1 MTVSHR
7 LPTRRNTELLYV
19 VIAAFIVACAEAV
32 VEITRDNRMS
42 SHVATYAVVALAIG
56 IAAHLAIRRMARYA
70 DPVLLPCA
78 VFLIGMGMVMIHRL
92 DLGLAQQATESGD
105 TYTGVAAAS
114 QVVWAFLGLG
124 VFLVVLFVVRDHRVL
139 ARYAY
144 TLALIGLFLLLLP
157 AVLPARFS
165 EVNGARIWIRVAGFS
180 IQPGE
185 VSKLCLTVFAAA
197 YLVAKRDVLSLAG
210 RRVLGIDLPR
220 GRDFGPL
227 LVAWLVS
234 IGVLVRNHDLGTS
247 LMFFG
252 LFVVLLYVA
261 TERVSWVIIGVL
273 LFAGG
278 CFVSYHLFANVKQR
292 VDVWLHVFD
301 YMQNQGYQMSQSLF
315 GLGTGGLFGA
325 GLGGG
330 RPELVPVAKSDFILS
345 SFGEELGLFGLVAI
359 LAVYLVF
366 ISRGFSAALLVR
378 DSFGKLLV
386 TGIAFSFGLQLFV
399 VAGGISRLLPETGL
413 TTPFLSYGG
422 SSLIANFALLAL
434 LIRVSDAGRRPPTTP
449 PSAVTTE
456 SGPVPI
462 ARVASSTAPP
472 AASPA
477 GSDHN
482 ATVAR
487 NSAAGDNT
495 DHRTSGGGR

>member
-1 MTVSHR
+1 VSR
-7 LPTRRNTELLYV
+7 PNQLPTRRGTELLFV
-19 VIAAFIVACAEAV
+19 VAATLIVACAEAF
-32 VEITRDNRMS
+32 VEITRNSELS
-42 SHVATYAVVALAIG
+42 SHVATYPLVVLGIG
-56 IAAHLAIRRMARYA
+56 LVCHLAIRRAARYA
-70 DPVLLPCA
+70 DPLLLPCA
-78 VFLIGMGMVMIHRL
+78 VLLVGLGLVMIHRL
-92 DLGLAQQATESGD
+92 DLGLAQQAAENGT

-114 QVVWAFLGLG
+114 QVVWAFLGLA
-124 VFLVVLFVVRDHRVL
+124 VFLVVLLVIRDHRSL

-144 TLALIGLFLLLLP
+144 TLALIGLFLLMLP
-157 AVLPARFS
+157 AVLPAQYS
-165 EVNGARIWIRVAGFS
+165 EVNGARIWIRIAGFS

-185 VSKLCLTVFAAA
+185 IAKIALTIFAAS
-197 YLVAKRDVLSLAG
+197 YLVDKRDVLSLAG
-210 RRVLGIDLPR
+210 RRLLGVDLPR
-220 GRDFGPL
+220 GRDLGPV
-227 LVAWLVS
+227 LVAWLIS
-234 IGVLVRNHDLGTS
+234 MGVLVRNHDLGTA

-278 CFVSYHLFANVKQR
+278 CVLSYELFGTVKQR
-292 VDVWLHVFD
+292 VTVWLHVFD
-301 YMQNQGYQMSQSLF
+301 YLQDEGYQMSQSLF

-359 LAVYLVF
+359 LSVYL
-366 ISRGFSAALLVR
+366 IILSRGFATALAVR

-386 TGIAFSFGLQLFV
+386 TGLTFSLGLQLFV

-422 SSLIANFALLAL
+422 SSLVANFGLLAL
-434 LIRVSDAGRRPPTTP
+434 LLRVSDAARRPPTTP
-449 PSAVTTE
+449 PSAVTTD

-462 ARVASSTAPP
+462 QAR
-472 AASPA
+472 
-477 GSDHN
+477 GS
-482 ATVAR
+482 
-487 NSAAGDNT
+487 
-495 DHRTSGGGR
+495 SGGPS

>member
-1 MTVSHR
+1 MTGPIKISS
-7 LPTRRNTELLYV
+7 RRGTELLL
-19 VIAAFIVACAEAV
+19 IVAAAIVVTCAEAIV
-32 VEITRDNRMS
+32 DITRDNRMS
-42 SHVATYAVVALAIG
+42 VHVLTYGLLVLGIGLVAHTG
-56 IAAHLAIRRMARYA
+56 IRRVARYA
-70 DPVLLPCA
+70 DPIMLPCA
-78 VFLIGMGMVMIHRL
+78 VLLVGLGLVMIHRL
-92 DLGLAQQATESGD
+92 DLGLAQSAAEAGQKYNGA
-105 TYTGVAAAS
+105 AAAS
-114 QVVWAFLGLG
+114 QVVWALLGLI
-124 VFLVVLFVVRDHRVL
+124 VFIVVLVVVRDHRSL

-144 TLALIGLFLLLLP
+144 TLALVGLFFLLLP
-157 AVLPARFS
+157 AVLPATYS
-165 EVNGARIWIRVAGFS
+165 EVNGARIWIHFGSFS

-185 VSKLCLTVFAAA
+185 FSKIALTVFAAA

-227 LVAWLVS
+227 VVAWLVS

-261 TERVSWVIIGVL
+261 TERVSWVIIGAVL
-273 LFAGG
+273 FVGG
-278 CFVSYHLFANVKQR
+278 CYVSYHLFANVRLR
-292 VDVWLHVFD
+292 VNVWLHVFD
-301 YMQNQGYQMSQSLF
+301 FLQNQGYQLSQSLF

-359 LAVYLVF
+359 LGVYVVF
-366 ISRGFSAALLVR
+366 ISRGFVTALAVR

-386 TGIAFSFGLQLFV
+386 TGIAFSFGLRMFV

-422 SSLIANFALLAL
+422 SSLVANFALLAL
-434 LIRVSDAGRRPPTTP
+434 MLRVSDAGRRPPSTP
-449 PSAVTTE
+449 PSAITTD
-456 SGPVPI
+456 SGPVP
-462 ARVASSTAPP
+462 
-472 AASPA
+472 
-477 GSDHN
+477 
-482 ATVAR
+482 VAR
-487 NSAAGDNT
+487 AAG
-495 DHRTSGGGR
+495 RGVS

>member
-1 MTVSHR
+1 MTNPR
-7 LPTRRNTELLYV
+7 PLPSRRNSELLLTLGAVFV
-19 VIAAFIVACAEAV
+19 VVCAELI
-32 VEITRDNRMS
+32 VELTSDNKIS
-42 SHVATYAVVALAIG
+42 WHVASYGIAVLAIG
-56 IAAHLAIRRMARYA
+56 LISHIAIRRFARYA
-70 DPVLLPCA
+70 DPIFLPCA
-78 VFLIGMGMVMIHRL
+78 VFLVGLGLVMIHRL
-92 DLGLAQQATESGD
+92 DLGLAQQARENGD
-105 TYTGVAAAS
+105 SYDGVAAAS
-114 QVVWAFLGLG
+114 QVVWAFLGLI
-124 VFLVVLFVVRDHRVL
+124 VFLGVLLIVRDHRVL

-165 EVNGARIWIRVAGFS
+165 EVNGARIWINVAGFS

-185 VSKLCLTVFAAA
+185 VAKIALTIFAAA
-197 YLVAKRDVLSLAG
+197 YLVDKRDVLSLAG
-210 RRVLGIDLPR
+210 RRVAGVELPR

-227 LVAWLVS
+227 LLAWLVS
-234 IGVLVRNHDLGTS
+234 IGVLVRDHDLGTS

-261 TERVSWVIIGVL
+261 TERISWVVVGVV

-278 CFVSYHLFANVKQR
+278 CFVSYHLFSSVHDR
-292 VDVWLHVFD
+292 VSVWLHVFK
-301 YMQNQGYQMSQSLF
+301 YSNEGYQMAQSLF

-330 RPELVPVAKSDFILS
+330 RPQLVPVAKSDFILS
-345 SFGEELGLFGLVAI
+345 SFGEEIGLFGLVAI
-359 LAVYLVF
+359 IAVYVVF
-366 ISRGFSAALLVR
+366 ISRGFATALAVR

-434 LIRVSDAGRRPPTTP
+434 LVRISDAARRPPAAP
-449 PSAVTTE
+449 
-456 SGPVPI
+456 
-462 ARVASSTAPP
+462 ASSNRADTA
-472 AASPA
+472 AISIDA
-477 GSDHN
+477 
-482 ATVAR
+482 V
-487 NSAAGDNT
+487 AAGE
-495 DHRTSGGGR
+495 GA

>member
-1 MTVSHR
+1 MTSMTVTRS
-7 LPTRRNTELLYV
+7 RRNTELAF
-19 VIAAFIVACAEAV
+19 VIAAALVVGCAEAI
-32 VEITRDNRMS
+32 VEITRDNKVS
-42 SHVATYAVVALAIG
+42 SHVATYSLVVFAIG
-56 IAAHLAIRRMARYA
+56 LVAHLAIRKFARYA
-70 DPVLLPCA
+70 DPLMLPCA
-78 VFLIGMGMVMIHRL
+78 VLLVGLGLMMIHRL
-92 DLGLAQQATESGD
+92 DLGLAQKAAEDGTK
-105 TYTGVAAAS
+105 YTGVAAAS
-114 QVVWAFLGLG
+114 QVVWAFLGLA
-124 VFLVVLFVVRDHRVL
+124 VFLAVLIGIRDHRIL

-157 AVLPARFS
+157 AVLPAQYS
-165 EVNGARIWIRVAGFS
+165 EVNGARIWITVAGFS

-185 VSKLCLTVFAAA
+185 ISKIALTIFAAS

-210 RRVLGIDLPR
+210 RRFAGIDLPR
-220 GRDFGPL
+220 GRDLGPV
-227 LVAWLVS
+227 LVAWLIS

-252 LFVVLLYVA
+252 LFVVLIYVA

-273 LFAGG
+273 LFIGG
-278 CFVSYHLFANVKQR
+278 CLVSYQLFGTVKER
-292 VDVWLHVFD
+292 VDVWLHVFRYTQD
-301 YMQNQGYQMSQSLF
+301 QGYQMAQSLF

-366 ISRGFSAALLVR
+366 ISRGFATALAVR
-378 DSFGKLLV
+378 DAFGKMLV
-386 TGIAFSFGLQLFV
+386 TGLSFSLGLQLFV

-422 SSLIANFALLAL
+422 SSLVANFGLLAL
-434 LIRVSDAGRRPPTTP
+434 MIRVSDAGHRPPSVP

-456 SGPVPI
+456 SGPVP
-462 ARVASSTAPP
+462 VVS
-472 AASPA
+472 
-477 GSDHN
+477 
-482 ATVAR
+482 
-487 NSAAGDNT
+487 GD
-495 DHRTSGGGR
+495 RG

>member
-1 MTVSHR
+1 MSR
-7 LPTRRNTELLYV
+7 PYRIATRRGTELLFV
-19 VIAAFIVACAEAV
+19 FAAALIVACAEAF
-32 VEITRDNRMS
+32 VEITRENKLS
-42 SHVATYAVVALAIG
+42 GHVVTYALVVLAVG
-56 IAAHLAIRRMARYA
+56 LVSHAAIRKTARYA
-70 DPVLLPCA
+70 DPLLLPCA
-78 VFLIGMGMVMIHRL
+78 VLLVGLGLVMIHRL
-92 DLGLAQQATESGD
+92 DLGLAQQAAENGV

-114 QVVWAFLGLG
+114 QVVWAFVGLA
-124 VFLVVLFVVRDHRVL
+124 VFLAVLLGIRDHRVL

-144 TLALIGLFLLLLP
+144 TLALVGLFLLMLP
-157 AVLPARFS
+157 AVLPAQYS

-185 VSKLCLTVFAAA
+185 ISKIALTIFAAS
-197 YLVAKRDVLSLAG
+197 YLVDKRDVLSLAG

-220 GRDFGPL
+220 GRDLGPV
-227 LVAWLVS
+227 LVAWLIS

-252 LFVVLLYVA
+252 LFVVLLYAA

-278 CFVSYHLFANVKQR
+278 CVVSYELFGTVRER
-292 VDVWLHVFD
+292 VTVWLHVFD
-301 YMQNQGYQMSQSLF
+301 YLQSEGYQMSQSLF

-330 RPELVPVAKSDFILS
+330 RPELVPVAKSDFILA
-345 SFGEELGLFGLVAI
+345 SFGEETGLFGLVAI
-359 LAVYLVF
+359 LALYLVF
-366 ISRGFSAALLVR
+366 ISRGFATALTVR

-386 TGIAFSFGLQLFV
+386 TGLSFSFGLQLFV
-399 VAGGISRLLPETGL
+399 VAGGISRLLPVTGL

-422 SSLIANFALLAL
+422 SSLVANFGLLAL
-434 LIRVSDAGRRPPTTP
+434 LLRVSDAARRPPTTP

-462 ARVASSTAPP
+462 T
-472 AASPA
+472 
-477 GSDHN
+477 
-482 ATVAR
+482 
-487 NSAAGDNT
+487 AGDNP
-495 DHRTSGGGR
+495 

>member
-1 MTVSHR
+1 MSAPYRT
-7 LPTRRNTELLYV
+7 PTRRGIELAMILATAV
-19 VIAAFIVACAEAV
+19 VVACAEAV
-32 VEITRDNRMS
+32 VEITRNNKLS
-42 SHVATYAVVALAIG
+42 SHVLTYAVVVLAIG
-56 IAAHLAIRRMARYA
+56 GACHLAIRKTARYA
-70 DPVLLPCA
+70 DPILLPCA
-78 VFLIGMGMVMIHRL
+78 MLLVGLGLVMIHRL
-92 DLGLAQQATESGD
+92 DLGLAQQAAENGT

-114 QVVWAFLGLG
+114 QVVWAFVGLF
-124 VFLVVLFVVRDHRVL
+124 VFLVVLFVVRDHRL
-139 ARYAY
+139 LTRYAY
-144 TLALIGLFLLLLP
+144 TLALIGLFLLLMP
-157 AVLPARFS
+157 AVLPAQYS
-165 EVNGARIWIRVAGFS
+165 EVNGARIWIRIAGFS

-185 VSKLCLTVFAAA
+185 IAKIALTIFAAS
-197 YLVAKRDVLSLAG
+197 YLVDKRDVLSLAG
-210 RRVLGIDLPR
+210 RRVIGIDLPR
-220 GRDFGPL
+220 GRDLGPV

-234 IGVLVRNHDLGTS
+234 IGVLVRDHDLGTS

-278 CFVSYHLFANVKQR
+278 CFVSYELFGTVKQR

-301 YMQNQGYQMSQSLF
+301 FLQDQGYQMAQSLF

-359 LAVYLVF
+359 LAVYVVF
-366 ISRGFSAALLVR
+366 ISRGFATALAVR

-386 TGIAFSFGLQLFV
+386 TGLSFSFGLQLFV

-422 SSLIANFALLAL
+422 SSLVANFGLLAL
-434 LIRVSDAGRRPPTTP
+434 LLRVSDAARRPPTTP
-449 PSAVTTE
+449 PAAVTTD
-456 SGPVPI
+456 SGPI
-462 ARVASSTAPP
+462 T
-472 AASPA
+472 
-477 GSDHN
+477 
-482 ATVAR
+482 
-487 NSAAGDNT
+487 
-495 DHRTSGGGR
+495 TSGKVRR

>member
-1 MTVSHR
+1 MTGPVKIAS
-7 LPTRRNTELLYV
+7 RRGTELLL
-19 VIAAFIVACAEAV
+19 IVAAAIVVTCAEAIV
-32 VEITRDNRMS
+32 DITRDNRIS
-42 SHVATYAVVALAIG
+42 VQVLTYGLLVLGIGLVAHTG
-56 IAAHLAIRRMARYA
+56 IRRVARYA
-70 DPVLLPCA
+70 DPIMLPCA
-78 VFLIGMGMVMIHRL
+78 VLLVGLGLVMIHRL
-92 DLGLAQQATESGD
+92 DLGLAQTAAEAGQKYDGA
-105 TYTGVAAAS
+105 AAAS
-114 QVVWAFLGLG
+114 QVVWALLGLI
-124 VFLVVLFVVRDHRVL
+124 VFMVVLVVVRDHRAL

-144 TLALIGLFLLLLP
+144 TLALVGLFFLLLP
-157 AVLPARFS
+157 AVLPATYS
-165 EVNGARIWIRVAGFS
+165 EVNGARIWIHFGSFS

-185 VSKLCLTVFAAA
+185 FSKIALTVFAAA

-227 LVAWLVS
+227 VVAWLIS

-261 TERVSWVIIGVL
+261 TERVSWVIIGAVL
-273 LFAGG
+273 FVGG
-278 CFVSYHLFANVKQR
+278 CYVSYHLFANVRLR
-292 VDVWLHVFD
+292 VNVWLHVFD
-301 YMQNQGYQMSQSLF
+301 FLQNQGYQLSQSLF

-359 LAVYLVF
+359 LGVYVVF
-366 ISRGFSAALLVR
+366 ISRGFVTALAVR

-386 TGIAFSFGLQLFV
+386 TGIAFSFGLQMFV

-422 SSLIANFALLAL
+422 SSLVANFALLAL
-434 LIRVSDAGRRPPTTP
+434 MLRVSDAGRRPPNTP
-449 PSAVTTE
+449 PSAITTD
-456 SGPVPI
+456 SGPVP
-462 ARVASSTAPP
+462 
-472 AASPA
+472 
-477 GSDHN
+477 
-482 ATVAR
+482 VAR
-487 NSAAGDNT
+487 AAG
-495 DHRTSGGGR
+495 GGAS

>member
-1 MTVSHR
+1 MTASHR
-7 LPTRRNTELLYV
+7 LPTRRNVELLYV
-19 VIAAFIVACAEAV
+19 FVAAFIVACAEAI
-32 VEITRDNRMS
+32 VEITRDNSMS
-42 SHVATYAVVALAIG
+42 SHVATYSLVALAIG
-56 IAAHLAIRRMARYA
+56 LGAHLAIRRIARYA
-70 DPVLLPCA
+70 DPLMVPCA
-78 VFLIGMGMVMIHRL
+78 VFLVGMGLVMIHRL
-92 DLGLAQQATESGD
+92 DLGLAQQAKENGT

-124 VFLVVLFVVRDHRVL
+124 VFLGVLFVVRDHRVL

-144 TLALIGLFLLLLP
+144 TLALVGLFLLLLP

-165 EVNGARIWIRVAGFS
+165 EINGARIWIRVAGFS

-185 VSKLCLTVFAAA
+185 VSKICLTVFAAS
-197 YLVAKRDVLSLAG
+197 YLVSKRDVLALAG

-220 GRDFGPL
+220 GRDFGPV
-227 LVAWLVS
+227 LVAWLIS

-261 TERVSWVIIGVL
+261 TERVSWVIIGVV

-278 CFVSYHLFANVKQR
+278 CFVAYHLFSNVKQR
-292 VDVWLHVFD
+292 VDVWLHVFN
-301 YMQNQGYQMSQSLF
+301 YMQNEGYQMSQSLF
-315 GLGTGGLFGA
+315 GLGTGGMFGA

-345 SFGEELGLFGLVAI
+345 SFGEELGLFGLVAL
-359 LAVYLVF
+359 LAVYVVF
-366 ISRGFSAALLVR
+366 ISRGFATALAVR

-434 LIRVSDAGRRPPTTP
+434 LVRVSDAGRRPPTTP

-456 SGPVPI
+456 SGPVPVS
-462 ARVASSTAPP
+462 RGVA
-472 AASPA
+472 
-477 GSDHN
+477 
-482 ATVAR
+482 
-487 NSAAGDNT
+487 
-495 DHRTSGGGR
+495 

>member
-1 MTVSHR
+1 MMATGR
-7 LPTRRNTELLYV
+7 LNTRRNLELGF
-19 VIAAFIVACAEAV
+19 VIAAAVLVGCAEAI
-32 VEITRDNRMS
+32 VEITRDNKVS
-42 SHVATYAVVALAIG
+42 IHVLTYAGVSVAVGLI
-56 IAAHLAIRRMARYA
+56 AHLAIRRFARHA
-70 DPVLLPCA
+70 DPLMLPCA
-78 VFLIGMGMVMIHRL
+78 VFLVGLGLMMIHRL
-92 DLGLAQQATESGD
+92 DLGLAQKAAEDGTRYD
-105 TYTGVAAAS
+105 GVAAAS
-114 QVVWAFLGLG
+114 QVVWAFVGLG
-124 VFLVVLFVVRDHRVL
+124 VFLAVLIGIRDHRSIS
-139 ARYAY
+139 RYAY
-144 TLALIGLFLLLLP
+144 TLALVGLFLLLLP
-157 AVLPARFS
+157 AVLPAQYS
-165 EVNGARIWIRVAGFS
+165 EVNGARIWIRLAGFS

-185 VSKLCLTVFAAA
+185 ISKIALTIFAAA

-220 GRDFGPL
+220 GRDLGPV

-234 IGVLVRNHDLGTS
+234 IGVLVRDHDLGTS

-252 LFVVLLYVA
+252 LFVVLIYVA

-273 LFAGG
+273 LFIGG
-278 CFVSYHLFANVKQR
+278 CLISYQLFGTVKER
-292 VDVWLHVFD
+292 VEVWLHVFRFAQD
-301 YMQNQGYQMSQSLF
+301 QGYQMSQSLF

-366 ISRGFSAALLVR
+366 ISRGFATALAVR

-386 TGIAFSFGLQLFV
+386 TGLSFSIGLQLFV

-422 SSLIANFALLAL
+422 SSLVANFGLLAL
-434 LIRVSDAGRRPPTTP
+434 LIRVSDAARRPPSAP

-456 SGPVPI
+456 SGPVP
-462 ARVASSTAPP
+462 AV
-472 AASPA
+472 
-477 GSDHN
+477 
-482 ATVAR
+482 
-487 NSAAGDNT
+487 
-495 DHRTSGGGR
+495 GRGERS

>member
-1 MTVSHR
+1 KT
-7 LPTRRNTELLYV
+7 
-19 VIAAFIVACAEAV
+19 
-32 VEITRDNRMS
+32 
-42 SHVATYAVVALAIG
+42 
-56 IAAHLAIRRMARYA
+56 ARYA
-70 DPVLLPCA
+70 DPLFLPCSM
-78 VFLIGMGMVMIHRL
+78 FLVGMGLVMIHRL
-92 DLGLAQQATESGD
+92 DLGLAQQAAEGGD
-105 TYTGVAAAS
+105 HYSGVAAAS
-114 QVVWAFLGLG
+114 QVVWAFLGLV
-124 VFLVVLFVVRDHRVL
+124 VFLGVLFGIRDHRML

-144 TLALIGLFLLLLP
+144 TFALVGLFLLLLP

-165 EVNGARIWIRVAGFS
+165 EVNGARIWIRVAGVS

-185 VSKLCLTVFAAA
+185 ISKLCLTVFAAA

-210 RRVLGIDLPR
+210 RRVLGVDLPR

-261 TERVSWVIIGVL
+261 TERISWVIIGVL
-273 LFAGG
+273 LFVGG
-278 CFVSYHLFANVKQR
+278 CFASYHLFGNVRER

-301 YMQNQGYQMSQSLF
+301 YLQNQGYQLSQSLF

-359 LAVYLVF
+359 LAVYVVF
-366 ISRGFSAALLVR
+366 ISRGFATALAVR

-434 LIRVSDAGRRPPTTP
+434 LVRISDAARRPPTTA
-449 PSAVTTE
+449 PSSVTTE
-456 SGPVPI
+456 SGPLPLPRKEVP
-462 ARVASSTAPP
+462 AE
-472 AASPA
+472 
-477 GSDHN
+477 
-482 ATVAR
+482 
-487 NSAAGDNT
+487 
-495 DHRTSGGGR
+495 